1 MVRVQKL
8 FEMIAGI
15 TRHERERY
23 EFARAFFGQQ
33 PFDCAALHTPACWRR
48 GVAAGQASAT
58 RPARR
63 PAPR

>member
-1 MVRVQKL
+1 MGSVQKL

-15 TRHERERY
+15 TQHERERY

-48 GVAAGQASAT
+48 GVAAGQAGAT
-58 RPARR
+58 RHARR
-63 PAPR
+63 AAQR

>member
-1 MVRVQKL
+1 MVHVQKL

-33 PFDCAALHTPACWRR
+33 PFDSAALHKPACWRR
-48 GVAAGQASAT
+48 SVQGAARHAQRAT
-58 RPARR
+58 MR
-63 PAPR
+63 